1 MKKILIIFGV
11 IILIIGLLIAYFFY
25 LINHKGSGSEKEFIV
40 KSGQSTKTIAQ
51 NLQQEGIISSS
62 TAFVMYV
69 RFKNDLIQVGVYKL
83 SSSQNIKEILAILA
97 SGKASEY
104 LVTIPEGWR
113 VTQIDE
119 YLAEKKVIQAGEL
132 LKIAS
137 SFEGYLFPDTYRF
150 LPNSKPED
158 IKKEMMDNF
167 VTKTAGLNPTRDN
180 IILASIVEREA
191 KFDDD
196 RAKIAG
202 VYLNRLDR
210 GMKLEADPTIQ
221 YAKGSWNPIKVSDYR
236 NTNSLYNTYQYLGLP
251 PGPICNPGL
260 KSIEAVMY
268 PQKGDWLYFFNKED
282 GHAVFSATLQ
292 EHEDNLKKYR

>member
-158 IKKEMMDNF
+158 IKKEMMD
-167 VTKTAGLNPTRDN
+167 KDN

-202 VYLNRLDR
+202 VYLNRLDK

>member
-202 VYLNRLDR
+202 VYLNRLDK